1 MSLDAGAHDLRPEGK
16 ISHCDGCI
24 AECNYFC
31 CDFDHD
37 PSSGNFMVM
46 FPGEYER
53 AVAAGWDMSN
63 IEIIGSDADGGLR
76 FTTPHRL
83 CCQIPS
89 RDDGSVPTP
98 GLYKSF
104 ECRVYPLWPYL
115 HLDEWRFRISE
126 RCPIHKRDLDL
137 SDKVDEIR
145 GEVSAL
151 IADPKVKRWF
161 QYQRC
166 AGKYKE
172 YPTRYDMPREAV
184 VLPPEI
190 TTTSIVYSVTVNGRL
205 LRYGV
210 RTTGMDV
217 LTPALATELADQ
229 LLACIIADMADAE
242 YIDVHRPVS
251 AGLLA
256 RLREIALDA
265 SAPTRRDAGAPIP
278 IVRASRVV
286 PVAASSAGHDA
297 TRPALEIICEHVSH
311 DGLRVSGYS
320 STESRPLP
328 EDLLRMVT
336 DEREPPSNA
345 GWPSRLRLHLA
356 QLALPA
362 SETSS
367 PTRPVVVPLGTELL
381 EY

>member
-37 PSSGNFMVM
+37 PNSGNFMVM
-46 FPGEYER
+46 HPGEYER

-63 IEIIGSDADGGLR
+63 IERIGFDADGGLR

-89 RDDGSVPTP
+89 DTNGKTPTL

-137 SDKVDEIR
+137 IDKVDEIR

-151 IADPKVKRWF
+151 IADPRAKRWF

-190 TTTSIVYSVTVNGRL
+190 SASSVVYSVTVNGRL
-205 LRYGV
+205 LRYGL
-210 RTTGMDV
+210 RAATGEVIAPSLALV
-217 LTPALATELADQ
+217 LSDEV
-229 LLACIIADMADAE
+229 LACIVADMADAE
-242 YIDVHRPVS
+242 YIDVHRPLS
-251 AGLLA
+251 QELLS
-256 RLREIALDA
+256 RLREIAMEA
-265 SAPTRRDAGAPIP
+265 SAPSRLHAGAPIP
-278 IVRASRVV
+278 IVRAPQIV
-286 PVAASSAGHDA
+286 PALSSSTGYAGA
-297 TRPALEIICEHVSH
+297 TPTLEIICDHVSH
-311 DGLRVSGYS
+311 DGRRVSRYAS
-320 STESRPLP
+320 TVARPTAEERLASVVRAIHRSTEPSPQSASRSP
-328 EDLLRMVT
+328 
-336 DEREPPSNA
+336 
-345 GWPSRLRLHLA
+345 
-356 QLALPA
+356 QA
-362 SETSS
+362 SSA
-367 PTRPVVVPLGTELL
+367 PR
-381 EY
+381 

>member
-37 PSSGNFMVM
+37 PNSGNFMVM
-46 FPGEYER
+46 YPSEYER

-89 RDDGSVPTP
+89 ATNGETP
-98 GLYKSF
+98 ALGLYKSF

-151 IADPKVKRWF
+151 IADPRVKRWF

-190 TTTSIVYSVTVNGRL
+190 TPSAVVYSVTVNGRL

-210 RTTGMDV
+210 RSANDEVIHPTLA
-217 LTPALATELADQ
+217 LTLSDQ
-229 LLACIIADMADAE
+229 VLACIVADLADAE
-242 YIDVHRPVS
+242 YIQVHRPVS
-251 AGLLA
+251 TTLLA
-256 RLREIALDA
+256 RLREIALDV

-278 IVRASRVV
+278 IVRASQIV
-286 PVAASSAGHDA
+286 PAVGSSASYAGA
-297 TRPALEIICEHVSH
+297 TPKLEIICDHVSH
-311 DGLRVSGYS
+311 DGQRVSRYS
-320 STESRPLP
+320 STAGRPTAEERLESVVLAYRTTEPSPLS
-328 EDLLRMVT
+328 T
-336 DEREPPSNA
+336 
-345 GWPSRLRLHLA
+345 SRSP
-356 QLALPA
+356 QG
-362 SETSS
+362 SS
-367 PTRPVVVPLGTELL
+367 APR
-381 EY
+381 

>member
-1 MSLDAGAHDLRPEGK
+1 MSLEAGAHDLRPEGK

-37 PSSGNFMVM
+37 PNSGNFMVM
-46 FPGEYER
+46 YPGEYER

-63 IEIIGSDADGGLR
+63 IEILGPDADGGLR

-89 RDDGSVPTP
+89 NDTNGSPP
-98 GLYKSF
+98 PLGLYKSF

-115 HLDEWRFRISE
+115 HNGEWRFRISE
-126 RCPIHKRDLDL
+126 RCPIHRRDLDL

-145 GEVSAL
+145 AEGSAL
-151 IADPKVKRWF
+151 IADPRTKRWF

-172 YPTRYDMPREAV
+172 YPTRYDMPRHAV
-184 VLPPEI
+184 VLPPDV
-190 TTTSIVYSVTVNGRL
+190 TPTSLVYSVTVNGRL

-210 RTTGMDV
+210 RTSADAVMA
-217 LTPALATELADQ
+217 PSFATTLSDQ
-229 LLACIIADMADAE
+229 LLACIVADMADCE

-251 AGLLA
+251 PTLLS

-265 SAPTRRDAGAPIP
+265 SAPTRLTAGAPIP
-278 IVRASRVV
+278 IVRASQVV
-286 PVAASSAGHDA
+286 SAVASSVEGLTAPP
-297 TRPALEIICEHVSH
+297 TLEIICDHISH
-311 DGLRVSGYS
+311 DGLRVSRYS
-320 STESRPLP
+320 SPVARPSA
-328 EDLLRMVT
+328 E
-336 DEREPPSNA
+336 
-345 GWPSRLRLHLA
+345 
-356 QLALPA
+356 
-362 SETSS
+362 
-367 PTRPVVVPLGTELL
+367 ELL
-381 EY
+381 ELLTGVPPETADDWTTTFRRHLEEIAVVRREAPASTQSVVALGTSY

>member
-37 PSSGNFMVM
+37 PGSGNFMVM
-46 FPGEYER
+46 YPGEYER
-53 AVAAGWDMSN
+53 AVADGWDMSN
-63 IEIIGSDADGGLR
+63 IEIIGPDADGGLR

-89 RDDGSVPTP
+89 NDASTSTL

-104 ECRVYPLWPYL
+104 ECRVYPVWPYR
-115 HLDEWRFRISE
+115 HHEEWRFRISE

-151 IADPKVKRWF
+151 MADPRVKRWF

-172 YPTRYDMPREAV
+172 YPTRYDMPREVV

-190 TTTSIVYSVTVNGRL
+190 AASSVVYSVTVNGRL

-210 RTTGMDV
+210 RATGMGV
-217 LTPALATELADQ
+217 IAPALARVLADQ
-229 LLACIIADMADAE
+229 LLACIVADMADAE

-251 AGLLA
+251 TALLS
-256 RLREIALDA
+256 RLRDIVLDA
-265 SAPTRRDAGAPIP
+265 SAPTRLVSGAPIP
-278 IVRASRVV
+278 IVRASQVV
-286 PVAASSAGHDA
+286 DPASRNDAFAVAP
-297 TRPALEIICEHVSH
+297 PALEILCDHVSH
-311 DGLRVSGYS
+311 DGLRVRSYS
-320 STESRPLP
+320 STEARPLT

-336 DEREPPSNA
+336 EAEEPLIDDQWPFRFHRHLKEIAGIFTDSPSLQ
-345 GWPSRLRLHLA
+345 S
-356 QLALPA
+356 A
-362 SETSS
+362 SQWRQASS
-367 PTRPVVVPLGTELL
+367 APR
-381 EY
+381 

>member
-46 FPGEYER
+46 YPGEYER
-53 AVAAGWDMSN
+53 AVDAGWDMSN
-63 IEIIGSDADGGLR
+63 IEIIGPDADGGLR

-89 RDDGSVPTP
+89 NDRSTSTL

-104 ECRVYPLWPYL
+104 ECRVYPLWPYR
-115 HLDEWRFRISE
+115 HHDEWRFRISE

-151 IADPKVKRWF
+151 IADPRVKRWF

-172 YPTRYDMPREAV
+172 YPTRYDMPREVV

-190 TTTSIVYSVTVNGRL
+190 TTSSVIYSVTVNGRL

-210 RTTGMDV
+210 RATGTGV
-217 LTPALATELADQ
+217 IEPALASVLADR
-229 LLACIIADMADAE
+229 LLACIVADMADAE

-251 AGLLA
+251 PELLA

-278 IVRASRVV
+278 IVRASQLEN
-286 PVAASSAGHDA
+286 PA
-297 TRPALEIICEHVSH
+297 TLDQTYSGPSPALEIICDHVSH

-320 STESRPLP
+320 SREARPLT

-336 DEREPPSNA
+336 DAEGPSIDDR
-345 GWPSRLRLHLA
+345 WPSRLRLHLA
-356 QLALPA
+356 LR
-362 SETSS
+362 TI
-367 PTRPVVVPLGTELL
+367 G
-381 EY
+381 